1 MDKHTEMSRI
11 GKMYFALCKSI
22 DTPVAL
28 GAWLRFKYNHLAL
41 AEMEISPGNYLNASS
56 FEADYLVVCLLSK
69 YKGLNTGLDLE
80 EEALRRFTASEAQ
93 CKESNERLRL
103 SRLGGINPFTSAVI
117 ATARRKI
124 ARLLGPFNGA
134 LLERGFGW
142 GPGATDD
149 ISRRRAF
156 VDTKLCELPI
166 SVSRKALPWIRKVI
180 SADLHW
186 SAAVLR
192 VRVDDL
198 QGPFCFLPHIFRVT
212 DECVIDTVPKNAKTH
227 RVIAKEPR
235 ANGFLQKGVGSYLRR
250 RLKRVGIDLDD
261 QGLNQ
266 MGAMRAYAEGL
277 ATLDLKAASD
287 SVSLELVYELLPV
300 DWAFALDDFR
310 SPMAKLPD
318 GQTITLQKFSSMGNG
333 FTFEL
338 ESLIFWAISSS
349 VLSLKSDRS
358 RVLVYGD
365 DIIVP
370 SAHADDVVQSLAFIG
385 FSVNK
390 EKSFITGSFYESCG
404 KHYFQGRDVT
414 PIYQKETIQDEVNL
428 LRLANRLIRYALRHH
443 VSGRLPKEL
452 FGAWSECW
460 KAATLTRRFQLP
472 LGATGDDGWVL
483 PGDYFATVPQNANF
497 GLRCNVMVL
506 VTRRLP
512 ANDDALLAWTL
523 RRGVV
528 TEVPYQGFVTSSPET
543 TVSAP
548 AYRRGTRWVMPTGEF
563 GLTW

>member
-1 MDKHTEMSRI
+1 MDKHTDMRRI

-28 GAWLRFKYNHLAL
+28 GAWLRFKYDHLAL
-41 AEMEISPGNYLNASS
+41 AEMEISPGNYLNAEA
-56 FEADYLVVCLLSK
+56 FEVDYLVVNLLSK
-69 YKGLNTGLDLE
+69 YKGLDTGLDLE
-80 EEALRRFTASEAQ
+80 AEALRRFTASEAQ
-93 CKESNERLRL
+93 CKQSNERLRL

-117 ATARRKI
+117 STAQRKI
-124 ARLLGPFNGA
+124 ARLLGPFSETV
-134 LLERGFGW
+134 LERGFGW

-166 SVSRKALPWIRKVI
+166 SVSRLALPWIRKVI

-192 VRVDDL
+192 VKVEDL
-198 QGPFCFLPHIFRVT
+198 LGPFSFLPSTFRVT
-212 DECVIDTVPKNAKTH
+212 EECVIDTVPKNAKTH

-235 ANGFLQKGVGSYLRR
+235 ANGFLQKGVGYYLRR
-250 RLKRVGIDLDD
+250 RLKRVGIDLDN

-266 MGAMRAYAEGL
+266 MGAKRAYAESL

-300 DWAFALDDFR
+300 DWAIALGDFR
-310 SPMAKLPD
+310 SPRAKMPD
-318 GQTITLQKFSSMGNG
+318 GTTITLQKFSSMGNG

-358 RVLVYGD
+358 HVLVYGD

-370 SAHADDVVQSLAFIG
+370 SAHAGEVVDSLAFIG

-414 PIYQKETIQDEVNL
+414 PIYQKEAIEDEVHL
-428 LRLANRLIRYALRHH
+428 LRLANRIIRYALRHH
-443 VSGRLPKEL
+443 VSGHLPREL
-452 FGAWSECW
+452 FGAWAECW
-460 KAATLTRRFQLP
+460 RMAGPSRHYQLP
-472 LGATGDDGWVL
+472 LGAAGDDGWVL
-483 PGDYFATVPQNANF
+483 PCDYFVAVPQDANF
-497 GLRCNVMVL
+497 GLRCKVMVP

-528 TEVPYQGFVTSSPET
+528 TEVPYMGFVTSSPET